1 VIIDVAITQ
10 DALFSGE
17 TLRGDAYR
25 TLLEFLRDHSKIA
38 LTPLDVERIN
48 RRIRGTPPTR
58 EMQMLNE
65 SIAHFQSVPL
75 DEGLEACANL
85 EEVEL
90 FPVDLAIID
99 DRLAKDLNFDN
110 LDPGTDRRVAIAQVG
125 WLRNCAK
132 VRECLELANE
142 KMLGSSGLTLRQ
154 YVDPLIPL
162 SSSVDVFDSYLFDVN
177 RSDQLMWKSDV
188 KDFIVD
194 MIQRMKRSAEINL
207 FTVSDTR
214 EKAWS
219 GSTLKEDLKK
229 LLEELNPKGR
239 TDVGKITLLVCEGS
253 HREKRGHSISLRH
266 LNHDRFVQFMMRA
279 TNKRR
284 VISIGRGV
292 DKQSLP
298 TTIRCYRS
306 EPLEIMNHL
315 DNVRRTVMDGISRN
329 VPGSAKV
336 EKKFVVAE
344 DHSIK

>member
-1 VIIDVAITQ
+1 
-10 DALFSGE
+10 
-17 TLRGDAYR
+17 
-25 TLLEFLRDHSKIA
+25 
-38 LTPLDVERIN
+38 
-48 RRIRGTPPTR
+48 
-58 EMQMLNE
+58 
-65 SIAHFQSVPL
+65 
-75 DEGLEACANL
+75 
-85 EEVEL
+85 
-90 FPVDLAIID
+90 
-99 DRLAKDLNFDN
+99 
-110 LDPGTDRRVAIAQVG
+110 
-125 WLRNCAK
+125 
-132 VRECLELANE
+132 
-142 KMLGSSGLTLRQ
+142 
-154 YVDPLIPL
+154 
-162 SSSVDVFDSYLFDVN
+162 
-177 RSDQLMWKSDV
+177 V
-188 KDFIVD
+188 KNFIVD
-194 MIQRMKRSAEINL
+194 MIQRLKRSAEINL

-219 GSTLKEDLKK
+219 GSTLKEDLRK

-336 EKKFVVAE
+336 EKKLVVA
-344 DHSIK
+344 DNHSIK